1 MNMANISA
9 AAAHQSLAGSST
21 QEATETLAQTKL
33 EAAKGDP
40 QAIQK
45 LARLQAQQAG
55 QDADKDGDKD
65 SGGAESAPIDTS
77 VVFTAKA

>member
-1 MNMANISA
+1 MNIASISSSVA
-9 AAAHQSLAGSST
+9 KQSLVARST

-45 LARLQAQQAG
+45 LARMGAQQTS
-55 QDADKDGDKD
+55 DTDGDQDGSTTSPATDTGAGLD
-65 SGGAESAPIDTS
+65 S
-77 VVFTAKA
+77 KA